1 MPPLVRN
8 AGTIPAASPS
18 VGDSRY
24 FRLIP
29 LLLMA
34 WTLLLYSKALGGPF
48 LFDDEHFIQKNAYV
62 QNFGPIKAIYTSS
75 VTEGAHIPGNFYRPN
90 QQLLY
95 AVLGASFGFDSS
107 LPFHLTSILL
117 HGANASLLWLLLCAL
132 GVTPLAAAVG
142 AAFFAC
148 HPVQTEAVAYISGLA
163 DPLALFFILLALNAH
178 ARFILD
184 APKGRSAGGRW
195 RALPVVFVLAVL
207 ACTSKES
214 GVVLAPLVLAQTAY
228 GAWIRRGRPTRL
240 EWQALLI
247 VGLVA
252 AAFTLLKFTLL
263 DFGDVPAT
271 AGADAMY
278 RQSLLLRLQNF
289 VMVLLDYAKI
299 LVWPDSLYY
308 EKPYALYADLWT
320 ARGAF
325 GLLTVAASMG
335 LLVWGLARRPLVAL
349 GVAMAWAAFI
359 PFMGIVPINAIW
371 LEHWLYMPMIG
382 ISLLVAESTR
392 SLLAAKPFARPAY
405 ATLLLASCLAL
416 SWRSFDRAG
425 EWADV
430 ETFYLNEIRHSGGN
444 QRSFNNLAMH
454 YADAGS
460 TEKAIE
466 YYQKAIAAAA
476 VHGRP
481 LPQPHHNLGR
491 AYASLGRW
499 NEAVV
504 ELRRALAIDPSFIYS
519 LGFLH
524 QITTA
529 ARDEARSRLLED
541 AIGRLQRGETYDH
554 QALDAALFGH

>member
-18 VGDSRY
+18 VGEGRH

-34 WTLLLYSKALGGPF
+34 WTLVLYAKALRGPF
-48 LFDDEHFIQKNAYV
+48 LFDDEHFIQKNTYV
-62 QNFGPIKAIYTSS
+62 QNFGPLEAIYTTS

-95 AVLGASFGFDSS
+95 AVLGASFGFDSP

-132 GVTPLAAAVG
+132 GMTPVAAAVG

-148 HPVQTEAVAYISGLA
+148 HPVQSEAVAYISGLS
-163 DPLALFFILLALNAH
+163 DPLALFFILLALNVH
-178 ARFILD
+178 ARLILGS
-184 APKGRSAGGRW
+184 PKAGASGGW
-195 RALPVVFVLAVL
+195 WPALPLISVLAVL

-228 GAWIRRGRPTRL
+228 GAWTRRGRPTRL
-240 EWQALLI
+240 EGQALAI
-247 VGLVA
+247 VVLVA
-252 AAFTLLKFTLL
+252 AAFTLLKLTLL

-271 AGADAMY
+271 AGADALY
-278 RQSLLLRLQNF
+278 RKDLFLRLQNF
-289 VMVLLDYAKI
+289 VMVLYDYAKI
-299 LVWPDSLYY
+299 LVWPDALYY
-308 EKPYALYADLWT
+308 EKPYALYADFWT

-325 GLLTVAASMG
+325 GLLTIAASMG
-335 LLVWGLARRPLVAL
+335 LFAWGLARRPLVAL
-349 GVAMAWAAFI
+349 GVAMTWAAFL

-371 LEHWLYMPMIG
+371 LEHWLYMPMVG
-382 ISLLVAESTR
+382 ISLLVAEAAR
-392 SLLAAKPFARPAY
+392 SLPAAKPLARPAY
-405 ATLLLASCLAL
+405 ALLLVLCLAL

-454 YADAGS
+454 YADVGS
-460 TEKAIE
+460 PEKAIE
-466 YYQKAIAAAA
+466 YYQNAIAAAA

-499 NEAVV
+499 NEALV

-519 LGFLH
+519 LAFLH

-541 AIGRLQRGETYDH
+541 AIGRLQRGETYDY

>member
-1 MPPLVRN
+1 MPPPVRN

-18 VGDSRY
+18 VGEGRH

-29 LLLMA
+29 LLLIA
-34 WTLLLYSKALGGPF
+34 WTLALYSSALKGPF
-48 LFDDEHFIQKNAYV
+48 LFDDEHFIQKNIYV
-62 QNFGPIKAIYTSS
+62 QNFGPLEAIYTTS

-95 AVLGASFGFDSS
+95 AVLGAAFGFDSS

-117 HGANASLLWLLLCAL
+117 HGANSALVWLLLCAL
-132 GVTPLAAAVG
+132 GLPPLAAAIG

-148 HPVQTEAVAYISGLA
+148 HPVQSEAVAYISGLS

-178 ARFILD
+178 ARLILSS
-184 APKGRSAGGRW
+184 PQAGARGGW
-195 RALPVVFVLAVL
+195 WPALPAVFVLAVL

-214 GVVLAPLVLAQTAY
+214 GVVLAPLVLALTAY
-228 GAWIRRGRPTRL
+228 GAWTRQGRPTRL
-240 EWQALLI
+240 EWQALAI
-247 VGLVA
+247 VVFVA
-252 AAFTLLKFTLL
+252 VAFTLLKFTLL
-263 DFGDVPAT
+263 DFGDVPAA
-271 AGADAMY
+271 AGADALY
-278 RQSLLLRLQNF
+278 RQSLILRLQNF
-289 VMVLLDYAKI
+289 VMVLYDYAKI
-299 LVWPDSLYY
+299 LVWPDALYY
-308 EKPYALYADLWT
+308 EKPYALYADFWT

-325 GLLTVAASMG
+325 GMLSVAASAG
-335 LLVWGLARRPLVAL
+335 LFAWGLARRPLVAL
-349 GVAMAWAAFI
+349 GVAMTWAAFL
-359 PFMGIVPINAIW
+359 PFIGIVPINAIW
-371 LEHWLYMPMIG
+371 LEHWLYMPMVG
-382 ISLLVAESTR
+382 LSVLVAEAAR
-392 SLLAAKPFARPAY
+392 SLPAAKLANRSAY
-405 ATLLLASCLAL
+405 GVLLVLGLAL
-416 SWRSFDRAG
+416 SWRSFDRAAD
-425 EWADV
+425 WADV

-460 TEKAIE
+460 PEKAIE

-499 NEAVV
+499 NEAIA
-504 ELRRALAIDPSFIYS
+504 ELRRALSIDPSFIYS
-519 LGFLH
+519 LAFLH

-529 ARDEARSRLLED
+529 AKDEARSRLLED
-541 AIGRLQRGETYDH
+541 AIGRLQRGESYDH